1 MHMHLIV
8 HHSPTDFHTTWRK
21 LSGISL
27 YFQRELFAVLKS
39 HEYQELSSSMNT
51 LYNLNPVVL
60 KRGTL
65 DQASENHNLEY
76 LPRVPMPWAQ
86 NTAQQP
92 NLQHGTV
99 TSQGSSHRHKQPQ
112 HSHSDTMKQP
122 SFIPLADS
130 QGSHSSSHLVNQ
142 SRNHHLPVQSNV
154 QVTTGNA
161 NCDQQRF
168 VTPMSVPDHESPR
181 NGHATLVYNNS
192 VPPSAMHYGV
202 TSNNQPSSNIV
213 MYPPSQAPL
222 SVPQMSIPSVS
233 GKRPSVVPVRNQST
247 HHSSVAVHLATSTV
261 PSVRTE
267 STSLI
272 SRSEGVGTAS
282 SGRSELIQFGGVET
296 STVSQPRQELVPT
309 SSTAGVSGVSAALP
323 LGNKPVHV
331 TTVVTSTAPLYSS
344 HQHLPGQSVSGALLQ
359 TQVGKAVSRSLDP
372 TQPSSISQ
380 GVRLT
385 TVSEAVP
392 HVAASGPRHT
402 VQAVTIPPGKTSH
415 ALHQHQ
421 HQPSQQNDAEPSV
434 RPQHPLK
441 PNSFAPFSRTTAGS
455 LPAGH
460 QLRER
465 LQNLANRQKTLAVKS
480 DQNVGSL
487 VPTGQGKGETREG
500 KAQGVHDL
508 KNSKESPL
516 IVLS

>member
-1 MHMHLIV
+1 MNVHAFNLA
-8 HHSPTDFHTTWRK
+8 HHSPVDFHMTWRE
-21 LSGISL
+21 LSGISF

-39 HEYQELSSSMNT
+39 HEYQELSSTINT
-51 LYNLNPVVL
+51 LYNLNPVAL
-60 KRGTL
+60 KRGAL

-86 NTAQQP
+86 NTAEQP
-92 NLQHGTV
+92 NPHGTV
-99 TSQGSSHRHKQPQ
+99 TLQGSSQGHNQPQ

-130 QGSHSSSHLVNQ
+130 QGSHSSLQLVNQ

-154 QVTTGNA
+154 QVTIGNG
-161 NCDQQRF
+161 NDQQRF
-168 VTPMSVPDHESPR
+168 VTPMSVPDHDLPH

-213 MYPPSQAPL
+213 MYPPSQASL
-222 SVPQMSIPSVS
+222 SEPQMSIPSAP
-233 GKRPSVVPVRNQST
+233 GKRPSVLPVRNQST
-247 HHSSVAVHLATSTV
+247 HHSSVAVPLATSTV
-261 PSVRTE
+261 PPVRNE

-272 SRSEGVGTAS
+272 SRSEGVGTAP
-282 SGRSELIQFGGVET
+282 SGRSEPIQFGSMEI
-296 STVSQPRQELVPT
+296 STVSQPRQESVPT
-309 SSTAGVSGVSAALP
+309 SSTVGVSGTSTALP

-331 TTVVTSTAPLYSS
+331 TTVTSTAPLYSS
-344 HQHLPGQSVSGALLQ
+344 HQHPPGQSVSGTLLQ
-359 TQVGKAVSRSLDP
+359 TQVGKAVSRSLEP

-392 HVAASGPRHT
+392 RSAASGPGHT
-402 VQAVTIPPGKTSH
+402 VQAVSIPPGKTSH
-415 ALHQHQ
+415 TLHQHQ
-421 HQPSQQNDAEPSV
+421 HQPSQQNDAVPSV
-434 RPQHPLK
+434 RPQHLLK
-441 PNSFAPFSRTTAGS
+441 PNGFAPFSRTMAGS

-465 LQNLANRQKTLAVKS
+465 LQNLANRQKTLAVKG

-487 VPTGQGKGETREG
+487 VPVGQGKGETREG
-500 KAQGVHDL
+500 KVQGVHDL
-508 KNSKESPL
+508 QNSFTAKT
-516 IVLS
+516 V

>member
-1 MHMHLIV
+1 M
-8 HHSPTDFHTTWRK
+8 
-21 LSGISL
+21 
-27 YFQRELFAVLKS
+27 A
-39 HEYQELSSSMNT
+39 
-51 LYNLNPVVL
+51 L
-60 KRGTL
+60 KRGAL

-76 LPRVPMPWAQ
+76 LPRVPVPWAQ
-86 NTAQQP
+86 NTARQP
-92 NLQHGTV
+92 NTHETV
-99 TSQGSSHRHKQPQ
+99 TSQGSSQGHNQRQ

-130 QGSHSSSHLVNQ
+130 QGTHSSLQQVNQ

-161 NCDQQRF
+161 NGQQRF
-168 VTPMSVPDHESPR
+168 VTPMSVPDHELSH

-213 MYPPSQAPL
+213 MYPPSQASL
-222 SVPQMSIPSVS
+222 SEPQMSIPSAP
-233 GKRPSVVPVRNQST
+233 GKRPSVLPVRNQST
-247 HHSSVAVHLATSTV
+247 NHLATSTV
-261 PSVRTE
+261 PPVRNE

-272 SRSEGVGTAS
+272 SRSEGTGTVS
-282 SGRSELIQFGGVET
+282 SGRSEPIQFSGMKM
-296 STVSQPRQELVPT
+296 STVSQPRQESVPT
-309 SSTAGVSGVSAALP
+309 SNTAGVSGTSAALP

-331 TTVVTSTAPLYSS
+331 TTVVTSAAPLYSS
-344 HQHLPGQSVSGALLQ
+344 DQHPPGQSVSSALLQ
-359 TQVGKAVSRSLDP
+359 TQVGKVVSRSLEP

-385 TVSEAVP
+385 TVSDAVP
-392 HVAASGPRHT
+392 RVAASGPGHT

-465 LQNLANRQKTLAVKS
+465 LQNLANRQKSLAVKS

-487 VPTGQGKGETREG
+487 VATGQGKGETREG
-500 KAQGVHDL
+500 KVQGVHDL
-508 KNSKESPL
+508 QNSKESPL

>member
-1 MHMHLIV
+1 M
-8 HHSPTDFHTTWRK
+8 
-21 LSGISL
+21 
-27 YFQRELFAVLKS
+27 ALK
-39 HEYQELSSSMNT
+39 QG
-51 LYNLNPVVL
+51 V
-60 KRGTL
+60 L

-76 LPRVPMPWAQ
+76 LPRVPMPWTQ

-92 NLQHGTV
+92 NMHGTV
-99 TSQGSSHRHKQPQ
+99 TSQGSSQGHNQPQ
-112 HSHSDTMKQP
+112 YSHSDTMKQP

-130 QGSHSSSHLVNQ
+130 QGTHSSLQLVKQ
-142 SRNHHLPVQSNV
+142 SRNHHLPLQSNV

-161 NCDQQRF
+161 NDQQRF
-168 VTPMSVPDHESPR
+168 VTPMSVPDHESPH

-192 VPPSAMHYGV
+192 VPPSTMHYGV

-213 MYPPSQAPL
+213 MYPPSQASL
-222 SVPQMSIPSVS
+222 SVPQMSIPSAP
-233 GKRPSVVPVRNQST
+233 GERPTVLPIRNQST
-247 HHSSVAVHLATSTV
+247 HHSSAAVHLATSTV
-261 PSVRTE
+261 PPVRNE

-272 SRSEGVGTAS
+272 SRSEDVGTAP
-282 SGRSELIQFGGVET
+282 SGRSEPIQFGSMEI
-296 STVSQPRQELVPT
+296 STVSQPRQESVPT
-309 SSTAGVSGVSAALP
+309 SSTVGVSGTSTALP

-331 TTVVTSTAPLYSS
+331 TTVTSTAPLYSS
-344 HQHLPGQSVSGALLQ
+344 HQHPPGQSVSGTLLQ
-359 TQVGKAVSRSLDP
+359 TQFGKAVSRSLEP

-392 HVAASGPRHT
+392 RSAASGPGHT
-402 VQAVTIPPGKTSH
+402 VQAVSIPPGKTSH

-465 LQNLANRQKTLAVKS
+465 LQNLANRQKSLAVKG

-487 VPTGQGKGETREG
+487 VPIGQGKGETRQG
-500 KAQGVHDL
+500 KVQSFHDL
-508 KNSKESPL
+508 QN
-516 IVLS
+516 

>member
-1 MHMHLIV
+1 M
-8 HHSPTDFHTTWRK
+8 
-21 LSGISL
+21 
-27 YFQRELFAVLKS
+27 A
-39 HEYQELSSSMNT
+39 
-51 LYNLNPVVL
+51 L
-60 KRGTL
+60 KRGAL
-65 DQASENHNLEY
+65 DQASENRNLEY

-86 NTAQQP
+86 NTGQQLNP
-92 NLQHGTV
+92 HGTV
-99 TSQGSSHRHKQPQ
+99 TSQGSSHGHNQRQ
-112 HSHSDTMKQP
+112 HSHSDAMKQP

-130 QGSHSSSHLVNQ
+130 QGSHSSLQQVNQ

-154 QVTTGNA
+154 QVTIGNA
-161 NCDQQRF
+161 NYDQQHF
-168 VTPMSVPDHESPR
+168 VTPMSVPDHDLPH
-181 NGHATLVYNNS
+181 NGHASLVYNNS

-213 MYPPSQAPL
+213 MYPPSQASL
-222 SVPQMSIPSVS
+222 SEPQMSIPSAP
-233 GKRPSVVPVRNQST
+233 GKRPSVLPVRNQST
-247 HHSSVAVHLATSTV
+247 NHLATSTV
-261 PSVRTE
+261 PPVRNE

-272 SRSEGVGTAS
+272 SRSEGTGTVS
-282 SGRSELIQFGGVET
+282 SGRSEPIQFSGMEM
-296 STVSQPRQELVPT
+296 STVSQPRQESVPMSNT
-309 SSTAGVSGVSAALP
+309 VGVSGTFAALP

-359 TQVGKAVSRSLDP
+359 TQVSKAVSRSLEP

-385 TVSEAVP
+385 TVSETVP
-392 HVAASGPRHT
+392 GIAASGPRHT
-402 VQAVTIPPGKTSH
+402 VQAVTIPPAKTSH

-434 RPQHPLK
+434 RLQHPLK
-441 PNSFAPFSRTTAGS
+441 PNSFAPFSRTMAGS

-465 LQNLANRQKTLAVKS
+465 LQNLANRQKTLAVKG

-487 VPTGQGKGETREG
+487 VPVGQGKGETREG
-500 KAQGVHDL
+500 KV
-508 KNSKESPL
+508 
-516 IVLS
+516 

>member
-1 MHMHLIV
+1 M
-8 HHSPTDFHTTWRK
+8 
-21 LSGISL
+21 
-27 YFQRELFAVLKS
+27 ALKC
-39 HEYQELSSSMNT
+39 
-51 LYNLNPVVL
+51 
-60 KRGTL
+60 GAL

-76 LPRVPMPWAQ
+76 LPRVPVPWTQ

-92 NLQHGTV
+92 NTHETV
-99 TSQGSSHRHKQPQ
+99 TSQGSSQGHNQPRY
-112 HSHSDTMKQP
+112 SHSDTMKQP

-130 QGSHSSSHLVNQ
+130 QGSHSSLQQVNQ
-142 SRNHHLPVQSNV
+142 SRNHHLPVQSNNV

-161 NCDQQRF
+161 NDQQRF
-168 VTPMSVPDHESPR
+168 VTPMSVPDHELPH
-181 NGHATLVYNNS
+181 NGHATLVYNNNS

-222 SVPQMSIPSVS
+222 SVPQMSIPSAP
-233 GKRPSVVPVRNQST
+233 GKRLSVLPVRNQST
-247 HHSSVAVHLATSTV
+247 RHSSVAVPLATSTV
-261 PSVRTE
+261 PPVRNE

-272 SRSEGVGTAS
+272 SRSEGTGTAP
-282 SGRSELIQFGGVET
+282 SGRSELIQFGGMEM
-296 STVSQPRQELVPT
+296 STASQQRQESVPT
-309 SSTAGVSGVSAALP
+309 SSIAGVLGTSAALP

-331 TTVVTSTAPLYSS
+331 TTVVTSAAPLYSS
-344 HQHLPGQSVSGALLQ
+344 HQHLPGQSVSSALLQ
-359 TQVGKAVSRSLDP
+359 TQVGKAVSRSLEP
-372 TQPSSISQ
+372 TQPASISQ

-385 TVSEAVP
+385 TVSETVP
-392 HVAASGPRHT
+392 GIAASGPGRT
-402 VQAVTIPPGKTSH
+402 VQAVTILPGKTSH

-421 HQPSQQNDAEPSV
+421 HQRSQQNDAEPSV

-465 LQNLANRQKTLAVKS
+465 LQNLANRQKSLAVKG

-487 VPTGQGKGETREG
+487 VPTGLGKGETREG
-500 KAQGVHDL
+500 KVQGVHDL

-516 IVLS
+516 VVLS

>member
-1 MHMHLIV
+1 M
-8 HHSPTDFHTTWRK
+8 TCRE
-21 LSGISL
+21 LSGISF

-39 HEYQELSSSMNT
+39 HEYQELSSSINT
-51 LYNLNPVVL
+51 LYNLNPVAL
-60 KRGTL
+60 KRGAL

-86 NTAQQP
+86 NTAEQP
-92 NLQHGTV
+92 DTHGTV
-99 TSQGSSHRHKQPQ
+99 TLQGSSQGDNQPQ
-112 HSHSDTMKQP
+112 YSHSDTMKQP

-130 QGSHSSSHLVNQ
+130 QGTHSSLQHVNQ
-142 SRNHHLPVQSNV
+142 SQNHHLPLQSNV

-161 NCDQQRF
+161 NDQQRF
-168 VTPMSVPDHESPR
+168 VTPMSVPDHDLPH
-181 NGHATLVYNNS
+181 NGHATLVYNNNS

-213 MYPPSQAPL
+213 MYPPSQASL
-222 SVPQMSIPSVS
+222 SEPQMSIHSAP
-233 GKRPSVVPVRNQST
+233 GKRPSILPVRNQST
-247 HHSSVAVHLATSTV
+247 HHLATSTV
-261 PSVRTE
+261 PPVRNE

-272 SRSEGVGTAS
+272 SRSEGAGTVS
-282 SGRSELIQFGGVET
+282 SGRSEPIQFSGMEM
-296 STVSQPRQELVPT
+296 STVSQPRQESVPM
-309 SSTAGVSGVSAALP
+309 SNTAWVSGTSAALP

-344 HQHLPGQSVSGALLQ
+344 HQHLPGQSVSTALLQ
-359 TQVGKAVSRSLDP
+359 TQVVKAVSRSLDP

-392 HVAASGPRHT
+392 RIAASGPGHT

-421 HQPSQQNDAEPSV
+421 HQPSQQNEAEPSV

-441 PNSFAPFSRTTAGS
+441 PNGFAPFSRTTAGS

-465 LQNLANRQKTLAVKS
+465 LQNLANRQKTLAVKG

-500 KAQGVHDL
+500 KVQGVHDL
-508 KNSKESPL
+508 QNSKESPL

>member
-1 MHMHLIV
+1 M
-8 HHSPTDFHTTWRK
+8 TWRE
-21 LSGISL
+21 LSGISF

-39 HEYQELSSSMNT
+39 HEYQELSSSINT
-51 LYNLNPVVL
+51 LYNLNPVAL
-60 KRGTL
+60 KRGAL

-76 LPRVPMPWAQ
+76 LPSVPMPWAQ

-92 NLQHGTV
+92 DTHGTV
-99 TSQGSSHRHKQPQ
+99 TSQGSSQGHNQPQ
-112 HSHSDTMKQP
+112 YSHRDTMKQP

-130 QGSHSSSHLVNQ
+130 QGTHSSLQQVNQ

-154 QVTTGNA
+154 QVTTGNT
-161 NCDQQRF
+161 NGQQRF
-168 VTPMSVPDHESPR
+168 VAPMSVPDHELPH
-181 NGHATLVYNNS
+181 NGHATLVYNNNS

-213 MYPPSQAPL
+213 MYPPSQASL
-222 SVPQMSIPSVS
+222 SEPQMSIPSAP
-233 GKRPSVVPVRNQST
+233 GERPGVLPVRNQST

-261 PSVRTE
+261 PPVRNE
-267 STSLI
+267 SASLI
-272 SRSEGVGTAS
+272 SRSEGAGTAP
-282 SGRSELIQFGGVET
+282 SGRSELIQFGGMEM
-296 STVSQPRQELVPT
+296 STVSQPRQESVPT
-309 SSTAGVSGVSAALP
+309 SSIAGVSGTSTALP
-323 LGNKPVHV
+323 LRNKPVHV

-344 HQHLPGQSVSGALLQ
+344 HQHPPRQSVSSALLQ

-392 HVAASGPRHT
+392 RSAASGPGHT
-402 VQAVTIPPGKTSH
+402 VQAVSIPPGKTSH
-415 ALHQHQ
+415 TLHQHQ
-421 HQPSQQNDAEPSV
+421 HQPSQQNDAVPSV

-441 PNSFAPFSRTTAGS
+441 PNGFAPFSRTTAGS

-465 LQNLANRQKTLAVKS
+465 LQNLANRQKILAVKG

-487 VPTGQGKGETREG
+487 VPIGQGKGETREG
-500 KAQGVHDL
+500 KVQGVHVL
-508 KNSKESPL
+508 QNSFTAKT
-516 IVLS
+516 V

>member
-1 MHMHLIV
+1 M
-8 HHSPTDFHTTWRK
+8 
-21 LSGISL
+21 
-27 YFQRELFAVLKS
+27 A
-39 HEYQELSSSMNT
+39 
-51 LYNLNPVVL
+51 L
-60 KRGTL
+60 KRGAL

-76 LPRVPMPWAQ
+76 LPRVPVPWAQ

-92 NLQHGTV
+92 NPHGTV
-99 TSQGSSHRHKQPQ
+99 TLQGSSHGHNQRQ
-112 HSHSDTMKQP
+112 HSQSDTMKQP

-130 QGSHSSSHLVNQ
+130 QGTHSSLQHVNQ
-142 SRNHHLPVQSNV
+142 SQNHHLPLQSNV

-161 NCDQQRF
+161 NDQQRF
-168 VTPMSVPDHESPR
+168 VTPMSVPDHDLPH
-181 NGHATLVYNNS
+181 NGHATLVYNNNS
-192 VPPSAMHYGV
+192 LPPSAMHYGV

-213 MYPPSQAPL
+213 MYPPSQASL
-222 SVPQMSIPSVS
+222 SEPQMSIPSAP
-233 GKRPSVVPVRNQST
+233 GKRPSVLPVRNQST
-247 HHSSVAVHLATSTV
+247 HHLATSTV
-261 PSVRTE
+261 PPVRNE

-272 SRSEGVGTAS
+272 SRSEGVGTVS
-282 SGRSELIQFGGVET
+282 SGRSEPIQFSGMEM
-296 STVSQPRQELVPT
+296 STVSQPRQESVPT
-309 SSTAGVSGVSAALP
+309 SSIAGVLGTSAALP

-331 TTVVTSTAPLYSS
+331 TTVVTSTAPLYRS
-344 HQHLPGQSVSGALLQ
+344 HQHPPGQSVSSALLQ
-359 TQVGKAVSRSLDP
+359 TQVGKAVSRSFEP

-392 HVAASGPRHT
+392 RIAASGPGHT

-415 ALHQHQ
+415 VLHQHQ
-421 HQPSQQNDAEPSV
+421 HQPSQQNDAELSV

-465 LQNLANRQKTLAVKS
+465 LQNLANRQKTLAVKG

-500 KAQGVHDL
+500 KVQSFHDL
-508 KNSKESPL
+508 QN
-516 IVLS
+516 

>member
-1 MHMHLIV
+1 M
-8 HHSPTDFHTTWRK
+8 
-21 LSGISL
+21 
-27 YFQRELFAVLKS
+27 A
-39 HEYQELSSSMNT
+39 
-51 LYNLNPVVL
+51 L
-60 KRGTL
+60 KRGAL

-76 LPRVPMPWAQ
+76 LPRVPVPWTQ

-92 NLQHGTV
+92 NTHGTV
-99 TSQGSSHRHKQPQ
+99 TLQGSSQGHNQPQ

-130 QGSHSSSHLVNQ
+130 QGLHSSLQHVDQ
-142 SRNHHLPVQSNV
+142 SQNHHLPLQSNV

-161 NCDQQRF
+161 NDQQHF
-168 VTPMSVPDHESPR
+168 VTPMSVPDHDLPH
-181 NGHATLVYNNS
+181 NGHATLVYNNNS
-192 VPPSAMHYGV
+192 LPPSAMHYGV

-213 MYPPSQAPL
+213 MYPPSQASL
-222 SVPQMSIPSVS
+222 SEPQMSIPSAP
-233 GKRPSVVPVRNQST
+233 GKRPSVLPVRNQST
-247 HHSSVAVHLATSTV
+247 HHLATSTV
-261 PSVRTE
+261 PPVRNE

-272 SRSEGVGTAS
+272 SRSEGAGTVS
-282 SGRSELIQFGGVET
+282 SGRSEPIQFSGMEM
-296 STVSQPRQELVPT
+296 STVSQPRQESVPM
-309 SSTAGVSGVSAALP
+309 SNTAGVSGTSAALH

-344 HQHLPGQSVSGALLQ
+344 HQHLPGQSVSAALLQ
-359 TQVGKAVSRSLDP
+359 TQVGKAVSRSLEP
-372 TQPSSISQ
+372 TQPASISQ

-385 TVSEAVP
+385 TVSETVP
-392 HVAASGPRHT
+392 GIAASGPRRT

-421 HQPSQQNDAEPSV
+421 HQPSQQNDAELSV

-441 PNSFAPFSRTTAGS
+441 PNGFAPFSRTTAGS

-465 LQNLANRQKTLAVKS
+465 LQNLANRQKSLAIKS

-500 KAQGVHDL
+500 KVQGVHDL
-508 KNSKESPL
+508 QNSFTAKT
-516 IVLS
+516 V

>member
-1 MHMHLIV
+1 M
-8 HHSPTDFHTTWRK
+8 TWRE
-21 LSGISL
+21 LSGISF

-39 HEYQELSSSMNT
+39 HEYQELSSSINT
-51 LYNLNPVVL
+51 LYNLNPVAL

-76 LPRVPMPWAQ
+76 LPGVPMPWAQ

-92 NLQHGTV
+92 NTHGTV
-99 TSQGSSHRHKQPQ
+99 TLQGSSHGHNQPQ

-130 QGSHSSSHLVNQ
+130 QGSHSSLQQVNQ
-142 SRNHHLPVQSNV
+142 SQNHHLPLQSNV
-154 QVTTGNA
+154 QVTTGKA
-161 NCDQQRF
+161 NDQQPF
-168 VTPMSVPDHESPR
+168 VSPMSVPDHELPH
-181 NGHATLVYNNS
+181 NGHASLVYNNS

-202 TSNNQPSSNIV
+202 TSNDQLSSNIV
-213 MYPPSQAPL
+213 MYPPSQASL

-272 SRSEGVGTAS
+272 SRSEGVGTAP
-282 SGRSELIQFGGVET
+282 SGRSEAIQFGG
-296 STVSQPRQELVPT
+296 STVSQPRKESVPT
-309 SSTAGVSGVSAALP
+309 SNTAGVSGTSAALP

-331 TTVVTSTAPLYSS
+331 TTVVTSTAPLHSS
-344 HQHLPGQSVSGALLQ
+344 HQHPPGQSVSGALLQ
-359 TQVGKAVSRSLDP
+359 TQFGKAVSRSLEP

-392 HVAASGPRHT
+392 RIAASGPGHT
-402 VQAVTIPPGKTSH
+402 VQAVSIPPGKTSH

-421 HQPSQQNDAEPSV
+421 RQPSQQNDAEPSV

-465 LQNLANRQKTLAVKS
+465 LQNLANRQKSLVVKS

-500 KAQGVHDL
+500 KVQGVHDL

-516 IVLS
+516 VVLS